1 MSQKGSLVDIPG
13 KVTLH
18 DIDLPV
24 NDMPIWVTSFAMFKP
39 PLFSFWLIPP
49 GPVKVNGNENKGRVT
64 KQNLVCLNF
73 IISPSQ

>member
-18 DIDLPV
+18 DIALPV
-24 NDMPIWVTSFAMFKP
+24 NDMPTWLTSCAMFKT

-49 GPVKVNGNENKGRVT
+49 GPVEVYGSENKGRAT

-73 IISPSQ
+73 IISPSH